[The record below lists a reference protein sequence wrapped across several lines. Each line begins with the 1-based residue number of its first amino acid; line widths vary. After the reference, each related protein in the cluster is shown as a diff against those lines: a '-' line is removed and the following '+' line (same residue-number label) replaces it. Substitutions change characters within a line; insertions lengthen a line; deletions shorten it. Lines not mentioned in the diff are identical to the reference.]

1 MERLFEV
8 MAEDMG
14 INPYKGE
21 SEDSYIYRIVFSA
34 LGLWCLTNAR
44 TEMQDIKG
52 ISKNAQTI
60 LLHNLAEEYIKFHP
74 SLRCFLYAKKKT

>member
-14 INPYKGE
+14 ITPYKGE

-52 ISKNAQTI
+52 ISI
-60 LLHNLAEEYIKFHP
+60 
-74 SLRCFLYAKKKT
+74 